1 MPELADAFRRW
12 ADDYLALHG
21 ATMLPSHRRAI
32 SDIISCRTEVR
43 GGHLWR
49 CDACHRDV
57 YRYHSCKNRSC
68 PKCHANETRR
78 WLESRKAG
86 MLPVPYFHITI
97 TVPEELRAVL
107 RSNQRDGYAAL
118 MQAAA
123 QAIVELA
130 RDPRFVG
137 ATVGVLAV
145 LHTWTQ
151 QLLYH
156 PHVHCLVTAGGVT
169 DDGRHWRQARPGFL
183 LPMKA
188 LAKMVRGKLRAIL
201 TKERPDIGLPVSAW
215 RKPWIVHCTHWGQGE
230 QAVLDYLARYVF
242 RVALSESRIVDVDDD
257 GVILR
262 YRKRKSNRWRTCR
275 IAGHEFLRR
284 FLTHVLPKGLHKV
297 RYFGLWHP
305 AKRTLAVK
313 ARRLL
318 LLEQRQPPPEAAG
331 DANDNGS
338 EGLAIASDSN
348 AGLELVCPHC
358 RQGRLVHVRR
368 LEPKFACGP

>member
-12 ADDYLALHG
+12 ADEYLTLHG
-21 ATMLPSHRRAI
+21 AMMLPSHQRAI
-32 SDIISCRTEVR
+32 ADIISCRTEIR

-68 PKCHANETRR
+68 PKCHADETRR
-78 WLESRKAG
+78 WLENRKAE

-107 RSNQRDGYAAL
+107 RSNQQDGYAAL

-123 QAIVELA
+123 QAIIELA

-169 DDGRHWRQARPGFL
+169 DDGRQWRQAKAGFL
-183 LPMKA
+183 VPIKA
-188 LAKMVRGKLRAIL
+188 LAKLVRGKLRAVL
-201 TKERPDIGLPVSAW
+201 QHKRPDLDLPAVVW
-215 RKPWIVHCTHWGQGE
+215 RKAWIVHCTSWGQGE

-242 RVALSESRIVDVDDD
+242 RTAVTNSRIVNIDAD
-257 GVILR
+257 GVSLR
-262 YRKRKSNRWRTCR
+262 HKLRKSNRWRVSR

-284 FLTHVLPKGLHKV
+284 FLMHVLPKGLHKV

-305 AKRTLAVK
+305 SKRALAVK
-313 ARRLL
+313 AQYLL
-318 LLEQRQPPPEAAG
+318 LLQQRQPAPEAAEE
-331 DANDNGS
+331 ANGHSAETPATAHATD
-338 EGLAIASDSN
+338 SDQK
-348 AGLELVCPHC
+348 LVCPHC
-358 RQGRLVHVRR
+358 RQGRLVHIRR
-368 LEPKFACGP
+368 LEPQFACGP

>member
-1 MPELADAFRRW
+1 MPDLADAFRRW

-21 ATMLPSHRRAI
+21 AAMLPSHRRAI

-68 PKCHANETRR
+68 PKCHAHETRR
-78 WLESRKAG
+78 WLESRKAE

-97 TVPEELRAVL
+97 TVPEELRGVL
-107 RSNQRDGYAAL
+107 RTNQRDGYAAL

-123 QAIVELA
+123 QAIIELA
-130 RDPRFVG
+130 RDLRFVG
-137 ATVGVLAV
+137 ANVGVLAV

-169 DDGRHWRQARPGFL
+169 DDGRQWRQAKPDFL
-183 LPMKA
+183 VPIKA
-188 LAKMVRGKLRAIL
+188 LAKLVRGKLRAIL
-201 TKERPDIGLPVSAW
+201 QQSRPDLILPIAVW
-215 RKPWIVHCTHWGQGE
+215 RKSWIVYCTAWGQGE

-242 RVALSESRIVDVDDD
+242 RTAITNNRIVGIDDD
-257 GVILR
+257 GVVVR
-262 YRKRKSNRWRTCR
+262 HKARKSNRWRTCR

-284 FLTHVLPKGLHKV
+284 FLMHVLPKGLHKV

-305 AKRTLAVK
+305 AKRPLAIK
-313 ARRLL
+313 ARHVL
-318 LLEQRQPPPEAAG
+318 LLEQQPQPDATGNSGGGNSEAQ
-331 DANDNGS
+331 S
-338 EGLAIASDSN
+338 VASDVH
-348 AGLELVCPHC
+348 AGPELVCPHC
-358 RQGRLVHVRR
+358 REGRLVHVRR
-368 LEPKFACGP
+368 LERRFACGP